1 MGLIST
7 QTGQKINLKKGYES
21 RTISYQDWRKQQ
33 DQKRAAASQ
42 TVISAA
48 AEAVR
53 GKVGGMG
60 VGSFAPSAAAAPQT
74 SAGQSWD
81 AGLTGQERR
90 EKQETVHR
98 RLDALNRQALDPAVN
113 QNPVRMN
120 QLNQQMKALRASIG
134 EQTVS
139 DRVESGLGAAAAS
152 AGAGYANL
160 AGLAAGTVHN
170 ADYNRRQI
178 AAMQKALETGK
189 LSDGK
194 PVTAGIRKSL
204 ENSIAKMQKEAAA
217 WESPSSFQSR
227 AYRAADSAAERSA
240 QLTAE
245 TKGGLGAVGQLAADV
260 GVAGAQMGGDA
271 LIAALTGGTSLIPMA
286 VRAAGGGAQ
295 EARQMGANSDQQWA
309 YGLGSAALSVGTEK
323 ISNIAGPFKK
333 MFGTGA
339 AEKIAGKLVGR
350 FGENQAVK
358 LMTDLSKTAAG
369 RIALSAI
376 GEGSEEV
383 VEDILQPFL
392 KRATF
397 DPNARFDA
405 GEAGHDFLVGA
416 ILGGLGGV
424 LEAVG
429 SARAGTVQNQAETGT
444 GADVRTP
451 AGVETVSA
459 ESGVRGVKEIPTQQ
473 NAAPGTGTAVIAD
486 TSLFDRGVLNNFNF
500 ARKNLIEFA
509 RNHFPASVIN
519 TETGKTIG
527 LSRKG
532 LDKFL
537 SGNIT
542 YDKYASG
549 FHIPE
554 LIERAHKVG
563 DANNYHPET
572 AGSIPTF
579 EYYDSPIQI
588 DGKDY
593 TAHIRVK
600 NSLVGDKYYGHTVSE
615 VEDIKIEPPTRTSSP
630 ETPAVQPENTGGSIG
645 DTSAT
650 SANLTITQ
658 PSDSVKSRG
667 DVMEHGVQE
676 APGAAQDV
684 QAAPV
689 QQNAAPGTGT
699 AVNENGLTALTALE
713 RENLSSGKRNKVVS
727 TFQEAVSFIRN
738 ALQNKGNTDR
748 AYLGKIPD
756 SVARMVQEQIGVDIS
771 GYNAILHSDNIRHI
785 MKNHGDPMVE
795 AARGQSPV
803 TVEAL
808 AALPDVISSPDS
820 VTISPNQDSRGRK
833 ILVFQK
839 NIGGTYITMQAVAD
853 GTHSLQTD
861 TVYIRKGKPTDTEY
875 YDASAYTGPA
885 HNAQSVP
892 PSGIPGTNIYEI
904 GEKVKASDPLMSA
917 IFGAQKRV
925 DQSTLSPEQFDRLAD
940 LNEKGTVGMD
950 AAGKVYQVDP
960 AEHIDRRSMGS
971 VGERGVNAFQF
982 DHPELHSYYVRAA
995 EALIADADLSMQF
1008 PTVRRYEQGGRG
1020 RQVRQSAEVSA
1031 HLRQAMD
1038 ETGLSRAQLIDAAKR
1053 IVEDHGQENAAAAKR
1068 VEIILDSMLENGWT
1082 AMTGKTVP
1090 PNQAYIDA
1098 KGRIAGSRAGEA
1110 RESYIPPEL
1119 DAVDESG
1126 TVGDDG
1132 LGAADA
1138 GSLNSDYDR
1147 LQAQSDTFHPEGAHA
1162 ARPVDVPTRDFDG
1175 YNIPK
1180 SASTMMGAEI
1190 LHDTNVRQLEQMVAD
1205 GSLSFETIHD
1215 KDAVL
1220 YADRILRDKGFD
1232 AALEQYRNAAR
1243 SNVATKGNVALGQLL
1258 MRQAAAAGNT
1268 DALAELFHLYASNS
1282 TTIAQAMQA
1291 QSLLRKL
1298 PPESQ
1303 LVTVQKALDALNEKY
1318 GTDVQLEQA
1327 DIKAFLEAGDQ
1338 EAREAVRQ
1346 KIVEKASQAVPGTF
1360 KAKFD
1365 AWRYLAMLGN
1375 PRTHIRNLTGNL
1387 FFQPLAATKN
1397 RVGALEEVLVN
1408 SISGKKAE
1416 RTKSVTGAAPWG
1428 KLAKEARADWANAE
1442 EFLGRTSKYMEGQTS
1457 LWEIEQNAD
1466 PFQQSGRVGKAVGWL
1481 ADKNGRLLE
1490 AEDTLFK
1497 RWIYSQ
1503 SLAGY
1508 LKANGVKSIADADP
1522 GLLNRARNYA
1532 AQEALRNTFNDKNAF
1547 SDAVAKLGG
1556 ARNSSN
1562 PFIKAGGYLVEGVL
1576 PFKRTPANVLA
1587 RGVEYSPIGAAAS
1600 MVDLVHKG
1608 VTGQAAAETVAQG
1621 LDRLAAGLSGS
1632 ALLAAGFLLGG
1643 AGYITGG
1650 EGDDRD
1656 QNAFDDLTGH
1666 QSYALET
1673 ADGTSVTLDW
1683 LAPEAIPF
1691 FMGVEL
1697 QRALLDRGMSLEDAW
1712 NVVKNTSEPM
1722 LEMSMLQGLN
1732 DMFESAAYA
1741 RNKGGS
1747 VMGAVASSAFT
1758 NYFTQA
1764 LPTLFGQLERTAE
1777 DRRMTTYTDSGSPLP
1792 RDVQYLLGKAGQKIP
1807 GWDYSQIPYVDA
1819 WGREEETGDALE
1831 RAVKNLFSPAYT
1843 SQVQVD
1849 EVERELQRIKD
1860 ATGDGGVFPDRA
1872 PRFFQADGNRKN
1884 LTAEEYLEYAKERGQ
1899 ESYRMVRE
1907 GVGLPEYRSMTD
1919 QERAG
1924 FIADLYKYADQNARA
1939 GISDYEVDPWVKNA
1953 RSAREDIGVSP
1964 AEYIALY
1971 RRYGSALLSG
1981 TGYDKTKQ
1989 AVNAGLTVEQ
1999 YVNLRN
2005 NLDADGNGSVSQ
2017 AEAQAALDASSDLS
2031 RSQKADLW
2039 SIINKSWK
2047 KNPYR

>member
-1 MGLIST
+1 MGLVST

-98 RLDALNRQALDPAVN
+98 WLDALNRQALDPAVN

-152 AGAGYANL
+152 AGAGYVNL

-245 TKGGLGAVGQLAADV
+245 AKGGLGTVGRLAADV
-260 GVAGAQMGGDA
+260 GIAGAQMGGDA

-424 LEAVG
+424 PEAVG

-451 AGVETVSA
+451 AGVETAPA
-459 ESGVRGVKEIPTQQ
+459 ESGVRGVKKIPT
-473 NAAPGTGTAVIAD
+473 
-486 TSLFDRGVLNNFNF
+486 
-500 ARKNLIEFA
+500 
-509 RNHFPASVIN
+509 
-519 TETGKTIG
+519 
-527 LSRKG
+527 
-532 LDKFL
+532 
-537 SGNIT
+537 
-542 YDKYASG
+542 
-549 FHIPE
+549 
-554 LIERAHKVG
+554 
-563 DANNYHPET
+563 
-572 AGSIPTF
+572 
-579 EYYDSPIQI
+579 
-588 DGKDY
+588 
-593 TAHIRVK
+593 
-600 NSLVGDKYYGHTVSE
+600 
-615 VEDIKIEPPTRTSSP
+615 
-630 ETPAVQPENTGGSIG
+630 
-645 DTSAT
+645 
-650 SANLTITQ
+650 
-658 PSDSVKSRG
+658 
-667 DVMEHGVQE
+667 
-676 APGAAQDV
+676 
-684 QAAPV
+684 

-727 TFQEAVSFIRN
+727 TFQEAVSFVKN
-738 ALQNKGNTDR
+738 AIQNKQSTDR
-748 AYLGKIPD
+748 AYLGKVPD
-756 SVARMVQEQIGVDIS
+756 ATARMVLEQTGVDIT
-771 GYNAILHSDNIRHI
+771 GYNAMMLSDSIRH
-785 MKNHGDPMVE
+785 MFNHHGDPIVE
-795 AARGQSPV
+795 DARGQIPLTPEV
-803 TVEAL
+803 
-808 AALPDVISSPDS
+808 AARIPDVLAHPDKVSLSP
-820 VTISPNQDSRGRK
+820 
-833 ILVFQK
+833 QK
-839 NIGGTYITMQAVAD
+839 NVRGLPVLLFEKMIDGYYTTAQAVAD
-853 GTHSLQTD
+853 GTHSIQAD
-861 TVYIRKGKPTDTEY
+861 TLYIRKKAPQDAVSNTGESASPEHNVRNVLPQEPFGDT
-875 YDASAYTGPA
+875 SATSA
-885 HNAQSVP
+885 NLTITQ
-892 PSGIPGTNIYEI
+892 PSDS
-904 GEKVKASDPLMSA
+904 VKARGADPLMEA
-917 IFGAQKRV
+917 IFSAQKRV
-925 DQSTLSPEQFDRLAD
+925 DQSTLSPEQFDHLAD
-940 LNEKGTVGMD
+940 LNEKGAVGMD
-950 AAGKVYQVDP
+950 AAGKVYRVDP

-1008 PTVRRYEQGGRG
+1008 PTVRRYEQGGQG

-1038 ETGLSRAQLIDAAKR
+1038 ETGLSRAQLIDVAKR
-1053 IVEDHGQENAAAAKR
+1053 IVEDHGQENVAAAKR
-1068 VEIILDSMLENGWT
+1068 VEIILDSMLENGWIS
-1082 AMTGKTVP
+1082 MTGKRVP